1 MQDKKIITIA
11 AFGFDVR
18 ERTNERGASF
28 VRAFKK
34 CGYQVTHVST
44 DFDHAQKAYV
54 ELPLNENVDGVNVN
68 RLHVVA
74 YSKNLSIRRILS
86 HLQFAWKLRKYL
98 HSLAEKPDYIYCVTP
113 TSTSAYVAG
122 KYCKKYGIKFIID
135 LIDLWPDSLMPLYSS
150 KLISIATSP
159 WSYITHKAYK
169 MADYIC
175 GESVKYANHAHQ
187 FNLDVPWYPIYLGV
201 NKEKT
206 KRLIAESKV
215 EIPMKKVP
223 IRLCYGGDL
232 GNSYGFDAILEAL
245 SYIHEKGVAYEMY
258 FVGGGDRQEYIEHY
272 SAEHHLNV
280 FITGKV
286 SYCDYL
292 KYLSCCDV
300 AFNAF
305 TKNTKVV
312 HSYKFNDYM
321 ATGNFV
327 LNNLKGETAD
337 MVEMYKI
344 GVNYKDEQL
353 GQILYDICTQ
363 WDKYKLYKNNIDG
376 FVHEV
381 LDADV
386 IYPRVIKDIEEISNG
401 I

>member
-1 MQDKKIITIA
+1 MQEKKIITIA

-54 ELPLNENVDGVNVN
+54 DLPLEEDVDGVHVK
-68 RLHVVA
+68 RLHVMA
-74 YSKNLSIRRILS
+74 YVKNLSVRRILS
-86 HLQFAWKLRKYL
+86 HLQFANKLRKYL
-98 HSLAEKPDYIYCVTP
+98 NSLNEKPDFIYCVTP

-122 KYCKKYGIKFIID
+122 KYCKKHGIKFIID
-135 LIDLWPDSLMPLYSS
+135 LIDVWPDSLMPLYKT
-150 KLISIATSP
+150 KLIEIATAP
-159 WSYITHKAYK
+159 WSYVSHSAYK

-187 FNLDVPWYPIYLGV
+187 LNPSVPWYPIYLGV
-201 NKEKT
+201 NKGKT
-206 KRLIAESKV
+206 KRLVEESKV
-215 EIPMKKVP
+215 EVPPKKAP

-232 GNSYGFDAILEAL
+232 GNSYGFDAILAAL
-245 SYIHEKGVAYEMY
+245 TYIHEKGVAYEMY
-258 FVGGGDRQEYIEHY
+258 FVGGGDRQEYIENY
-272 SAEHHLNV
+272 SKDHHLNV
-280 FITGKV
+280 TITGKIP
-286 SYCDYL
+286 YCDYL
-292 KYLSCCDV
+292 KYLSCCDA

-321 ATGNFV
+321 AAGNFV
-327 LNNLKGETAD
+327 LNNLKGETA
-337 MVEMYKI
+337 EMIDKYKI
-344 GVNYKDEQL
+344 GVNYDDEQL
-353 GQILYDICTQ
+353 GLVLYDVCKN
-363 WDKYKLYKNNIDG
+363 WDKYQLYKNNIDG

-381 LDADV
+381 LDADE
-386 IYPRVIKDIEEISNG
+386 IYPKVIKKIECKND
-401 I
+401 

>member
-1 MQDKKIITIA
+1 MKRVITIA

-28 VRAFKK
+28 VRAFKN

-54 ELPLNENVDGVNVN
+54 DLPLEENVDGVCVK
-68 RLHVVA
+68 RLHVMA
-74 YSKNLSIRRILS
+74 YVKNLSVRRILS
-86 HLQFAWKLRKYL
+86 HLQFANKLRKFL
-98 HSLAEKPDYIYCVTP
+98 NSLEDKPDYIYCVTP

-122 KYCKKYGIKFIID
+122 KYCKKHGVKFIID
-135 LIDLWPDSLMPLYSS
+135 LIDVWPDSLMPLYKT
-150 KLISIATSP
+150 KLIEIATAP
-159 WSYITHKAYK
+159 WSYITHRAYK

-175 GESVKYANHAHQ
+175 GESIKYANHAHQ
-187 FNLDVPWYPIYLGV
+187 FNPSVPWYPVYLGV

-206 KRLIAESKV
+206 RILVAESKV
-215 EIPMKKVP
+215 VLSEKKAP

-245 SYIHEKGVAYEMY
+245 TYIQEKGVAYEML
-258 FVGGGDRQEYIEHY
+258 FVGGGDRQEYIEDY
-272 SAEHHLNV
+272 SKDHNLNV
-280 FITGKV
+280 TITGKIP
-286 SYCDYL
+286 YCDYL
-292 KYLSCCDV
+292 KYLSSCDA

-327 LNNLKGETAD
+327 LNNLKGETA
-337 MVEMYKI
+337 EMIDKYKI
-344 GVNYKDEQL
+344 GVNYDDKLL
-353 GQILYDICTQ
+353 GQVLYDVCTK
-363 WDKYKLYKNNIDG
+363 WDKYQLYKNNIEG

-386 IYPRVIKDIEEISNG
+386 IYPKVIKDIESKND
-401 I
+401 

>member
-1 MQDKKIITIA
+1 MKKIITIA

-34 CGYQVTHVST
+34 CGYKVTHIST

-54 ELPLNENVDGVNVN
+54 ALPLNENVDGVNVY

-169 MADYIC
+169 MADFIC

-201 NKEKT
+201 NKEKV
-206 KRLIAESKV
+206 KRLIEESRIDVPEKRA
-215 EIPMKKVP
+215 P

-232 GNSYGFDAILEAL
+232 GNSYGFDAILKAL
-245 SYIHEKGVAYEMY
+245 DYIQEHGVPYEMY
-258 FVGGGDRQEYIEHY
+258 FVGGGDRYEYIQNYSQEHG
-272 SAEHHLNV
+272 LNV
-280 FITGKV
+280 LITGKIP
-286 SYCDYL
+286 YCDYL
-292 KYLSCCDV
+292 KYLSTCDV

-305 TKNTKVV
+305 GPNTKVV
-312 HSYKFNDYM
+312 HSYKFNDYI

-327 LNNLKGETAD
+327 LSNLKGETA
-337 MVEMYKI
+337 EMIDKYSI
-344 GVNYKDEQL
+344 GLNYEDDKL
-353 GQILYDICTQ
+353 GDILLDVCDN
-363 WDKYKLYKNNIDG
+363 WDKYKSWRDNIG
-376 FVHEV
+376 TFVHDV

-386 IYPRVIKDIEEISNG
+386 IYPRVINDIEKYG